1 MKRFGVLFSLLCL
14 LAGLFGGCQPS
25 FQPGAYTDDL
35 NRSVSFNET
44 PKRIVAYGPSITE
57 ILYSLG
63 LEENVVGVDS
73 LSNYP
78 EAAKSKQKVGDAFN
92 PSMEKLV
99 ELKPDLV
106 LTVKQQQFNKN
117 MDNLGIKYMVI
128 DPKDLAGTY
137 KDIELIGKVTGL
149 EGKAGKIVDDMKATA
164 TRVQSQ
170 VKNAPGVRAIFLID
184 TTDLNNPW
192 TAGPGSFINELITLA
207 GGENVAAKAS
217 APYVEYSIE
226 QIIAADPEVI
236 ILPDQYV
243 VSPQALKDHPA
254 WQKTSAVKNNR
265 IIIVNGDIISRP
277 GPRLAQGLE
286 VVAKIIHPELYK

>member
-57 ILYSLG
+57 IIYSLG
-63 LEENVVGVDS
+63 LEEKLVGVDS

-78 EAAKSKQKVGDAFN
+78 EAAKSKQQVGDAFN

-117 MDNLGIKYMVI
+117 MDDLGIKYMVI

-137 KDIELIGKVTGL
+137 KDIALIGKITGV
-149 EGKAGKIVDDMKATA
+149 EGKSGKIIDDMKATVA
-164 TRVQSQ
+164 RVQGQ
-170 VKNAPGVRAIFLID
+170 VKNAPVVKTIFLID

-192 TAGPGSFINELITLA
+192 TAGPGSFIDELITMA
-207 GGENVAAKAS
+207 GGTNVAAKAS
-217 APYVEYSIE
+217 APYVAYSIE

-243 VSPQALKDHPA
+243 VSPQVLKDHPA
-254 WQKTSAVKNNR
+254 WKKTSAVKNNR
-265 IIIVNGDIISRP
+265 VITVNGDIISRA

-286 VVAKIIHPELYK
+286 AVAKIIHPELYK